1 MCDLDRVPGVRAGR
15 HLWRPLGAAQT
26 RLVWRLIG
34 WAMLLAVLRARGGQ
48 PLAIDPSVVPW
59 AYHALALAA
68 GSLVLFGPR
77 LILLIAAAGSW
88 IWVLIYIV
96 GGSDPKYSFI
106 ADEFLLF
113 AALPVLGALSAGFTL
128 VEQRDAA
135 AQERDEAVD
144 RGQLWQLRMCTLA
157 ALIGC
162 TGGPTRGGR
171 IWCSRRP
178 SGLRRRSAAHA
189 AVSGRAL
196 GVAASGLRALAAGQR
211 VSGAGRAGRGSR

>member
-1 MCDLDRVPGVRAGR
+1 
-15 HLWRPLGAAQT
+15 
-26 RLVWRLIG
+26 
-34 WAMLLAVLRARGGQ
+34 ML
-48 PLAIDPSVVPW
+48 S
-59 AYHALALAA
+59 
-68 GSLVLFGPR
+68 
-77 LILLIAAAGSW
+77 
-88 IWVLIYIV
+88 YIV
-96 GGSDPKYSFI
+96 GGSDPRYSFI

-196 GVAASGLRALAAGQR
+196 GVAAAGLRALAAG
-211 VSGAGRAGRGSR
+211 VPEGAALATSGETAHSGDAWLMVLRPGGGLSG